1 MKIIAILLIIS
12 SLTKFYMASTNDRLE
27 MKELTYNIPLD
38 FKTISQILKAIL
50 TFDGLIGLLSG
61 IFILCL

>member
-12 SLTKFYMASTNDRLE
+12 SLTKFYMSATSNELE
-27 MKELTYNIPLD
+27 IKDLIHDMPFNFEIANNI
-38 FKTISQILKAIL
+38 IKAVLI
-50 TFDGLIGLLSG
+50 FDGLICLLSG

>member
-12 SLTKFYMASTNDRLE
+12 SLTKFYMASANDRLE

-38 FKTISQILKAIL
+38 FETISQILKAIL

>member
-12 SLTKFYMASTNDRLE
+12 SLTKFYVTSTKLEVKDLAND
-27 MKELTYNIPLD
+27 IPISFDILD
-38 FKTISQILKAIL
+38 QVVKGII
-50 TFDGLIGLLSG
+50 TFDGLICLLSG